1 MSRLCDINDVI
12 IRHYDIMLYFN
23 SHLFNGRFVFSS

>member
-12 IRHYDIMLYFN
+12 IRHYDIMLYY
-23 SHLFNGRFVFSS
+23 LFNGRFVFSS